1 MFELPV
7 ETAQIEGIGE
17 VTLRGLTFSG
27 RVALHEAAESQH
39 RGMFLPELLASVV
52 ESPKLT
58 AAEWDVFGGVHQ
70 EQFVELTGIAM
81 RLAGLDQEDAE
92 KKAESTS
99 SP

>member
-27 RVALHEAAESQH
+27 RVALHEASQD
-39 RGMFLPELLASVV
+39 RGMFLQQLLAAVV
-52 ESPKLT
+52 DSPKLT
-58 AAEWDVFGGVHQ
+58 AAEWDVFGGVDQ
-70 EQFVELTGIAM
+70 EQFIELTGIAM

-92 KKAESTS
+92 KKADSTS

>member
-17 VTLRGLTFSG
+17 VMLRGLTFSA
-27 RVALHEAAESQH
+27 RVALHEASH
-39 RGMFLPELLASVV
+39 DRGMFLQKLLAAVV

-58 AAEWDVFGGVHQ
+58 AAEWDVFGGVDQ
-70 EQFVELTGIAM
+70 ERFIELTGIAM

>member
-7 ETAQIEGIGE
+7 EKVQIEGIGE
-17 VTLRGLTFSG
+17 VTLRGLTFSA
-27 RVALHEAAESQH
+27 RVALHEASQD
-39 RGMFLPELLASVV
+39 RGMFLQGLLAAVV

-58 AAEWDVFGGVHQ
+58 AAEWDVFGGVDQ
-70 EQFVELTGIAM
+70 EQFIELTGIAM

-92 KKAESTS
+92 KKADSTS

>member
-7 ETAQIEGIGE
+7 ETVQIEGIGE

-27 RVALHEAAESQH
+27 RVALHEASQD
-39 RGMFLPELLASVV
+39 RGMFLQQLLAVVV

-58 AAEWDVFGGVHQ
+58 AAEWDVFGGVDQ
-70 EQFVELTGIAM
+70 ERFIELTGIAM

>member
-7 ETAQIEGIGE
+7 ETVQIEGIGE

-27 RVALHEAAESQH
+27 RVALHEAAGA
-39 RGMFLPELLASVV
+39 RGMFLPELLAAIV

-58 AAEWDVFGGVHQ
+58 ASEWDVFGGVDQ
-70 EQFVELTGIAM
+70 ERFIELTGIAL
-81 RLAGLDQEDAE
+81 RLAGLDREDAE
-92 KKAESTS
+92 KKADSTS